1 MTTMESPQIQ
11 VTSYDDTNK
20 KVQDDDDDLDKEL
33 ESFIATRTV
42 EERKENDDNSSLG
55 SQSSRE
61 SEAERSTVKEEQKME
76 PKEDVIEIGKEEKKE
91 DMDINKEERKEE
103 VKVEEEM
110 EKMEVK
116 VEKDQEETEM
126 KVEKEEKMEDEVE
139 EKHKDKEV
147 TKSDRDT
154 DVEVNSDGND
164 SRPSSAMADRRE
176 ESSREKMTDDEDS
189 EPDDYTLTEDQKRAL
204 KEIEYLKSEMGLPE
218 EDPPEYDVKERLK
231 TLNEE
236 LANDPTPVEKSNS
249 KVNFKANLVDLVAPP
264 PDYPD
269 EETPRENSEAPPQ
282 SQASETS
289 NGEKENGNKVLIE
302 RDGKFELVSENDVRA
317 KEMGLPVFSG
327 DEENVN
333 NSNTSDSSS
342 NGDFNRKPAPPSQ
355 PRPATANGN
364 SRRTRPGSSKQRA
377 SSAGTHRGAVL
388 GDFNYNSPYAMS
400 PKDKKLVEEQTK
412 QREQRERDKKKL
424 EQQEKEYQE
433 RDNNDAFQAWLR
445 QKREESR
452 ARKQEEEEKK
462 KSKQSP
468 RQNSHGNNSDMESYE
483 SLPQSDEQDEEVKEA
498 YSSWLKSKQKQLRQE
513 KLLKKREEMESTD
526 GFYIRSRQ
534 ECDQAFR
541 QWIKKKSSE
550 SRKARFMEQQ
560 QHRLSRLAARK
571 TRKNLSNLK
580 AMKQSNS
587 FVYVDYYGY
596 RY

>member
-468 RQNSHGNNSDMESYE
+468 RQQNSHGNNSDMESYE

-541 QWIKKKSSE
+541 QWLKLKNAEIRKKRSNERQKVKLQRLMVRR
-550 SRKARFMEQQ
+550 SRRANLLRRSIVFSDAFRF
-560 QHRLSRLAARK
+560 
-571 TRKNLSNLK
+571 
-580 AMKQSNS
+580 
-587 FVYVDYYGY
+587 
-596 RY
+596 

>member
-468 RQNSHGNNSDMESYE
+468 RQ
-483 SLPQSDEQDEEVKEA
+483 DEEVKEA

-541 QWIKKKSSE
+541 QWLKLKNAEIRKKRSNERQKVKLQRLMVRR
-550 SRKARFMEQQ
+550 SRRANLLRRSIVFSDAFRF
-560 QHRLSRLAARK
+560 
-571 TRKNLSNLK
+571 
-580 AMKQSNS
+580 
-587 FVYVDYYGY
+587 
-596 RY
+596 

>member
-541 QWIKKKSSE
+541 QWLKLKNAEIRKKRSNERQKVKLQRLMVRR
-550 SRKARFMEQQ
+550 SRRANLLRRSIVFSDAFRF
-560 QHRLSRLAARK
+560 
-571 TRKNLSNLK
+571 
-580 AMKQSNS
+580 
-587 FVYVDYYGY
+587 
-596 RY
+596 